1 MAILDLKKLIN
12 EKVSQRMKENEEA
25 TVTQEVV
32 AELLTRVYPQLTD
45 DVLLQ
50 VVAVSK
56 LYLIEQQVARRYLW
70 LLPHLEADTPAKLR
84 AKLELLKR
92 EMRA

>member
-32 AELLTRVYPQLTD
+32 AELLTRVYPHLTD